1 MKNFLKILALS
12 FVLIMPAVFMTACA
26 EDDSGESDKPEI
38 FDQLEYLL
46 SDLDSPLASKNVGQF
61 VSKLNEYK
69 GKREFEVAC
78 KDYGESV
85 GKAKKASVLAMD
97 YQNSGYY
104 KAMYILL
111 YNLSKDADKLDRTA
125 YDALEGFFA
134 NYPGCEDILNHAREN
149 GKD

>member
-12 FVLIMPAVFMTACA
+12 FVLIMPAVSLTACGN
-26 EDDSGESDKPEI
+26 DDSGESDKPEI

-46 SDLDSPLASKNVGQF
+46 PELESALVSKSRDQF
-61 VSKLNEYK
+61 VSKLNEFK
-69 GKREFEVAC
+69 GRREFEVAC
-78 KDYGESV
+78 KDYNESV
-85 GKAKKASVLAMD
+85 GKAKKPAILAMD

-111 YNLSKDADKLDRTA
+111 YNVSREADKISA
-125 YDALEGFFA
+125 FDALEAFFKG
-134 NYPGCEDILNHAREN
+134 YPGCEDILNHAREC